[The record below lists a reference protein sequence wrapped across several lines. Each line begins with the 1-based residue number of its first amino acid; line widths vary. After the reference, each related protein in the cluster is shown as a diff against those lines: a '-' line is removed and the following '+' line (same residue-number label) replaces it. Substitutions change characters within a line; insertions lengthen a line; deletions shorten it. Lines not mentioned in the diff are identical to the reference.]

1 MSLKRELEEN
11 PFAAP
16 LDEDWLKTAWQYRDR
31 FEEEAEF
38 QDALELWPR
47 CPRCGKRRVTRCPVC
62 KTSGD
67 LFALADQEYYDYDAK
82 PLEPPSRSVCPSCS
96 HRGEHATH
104 NCRGTDDDDAFDVE
118 VVETEEERA
127 QRRLKRRHV
136 WATLGRKSECGQD
149 EAASSERPPA
159 LLCHVC
165 SEAFTPV
172 FPRVCEWCD
181 YDFGE
186 GEEYEVDGSISKDVA
201 DFLERKARE
210 EDAAFEPNSSRVLW
224 TVVALT
230 LALVAFLIYTL
241 FVF

>member
-11 PFAAP
+11 PFAPP

-31 FEEEAEF
+31 FEEDAEF

-47 CPRCGKRRVTRCPVC
+47 CPRCGKRRVTRCPIC

-67 LFALADQEYYDYDAK
+67 LFALADQEYYDPDAS
-82 PLEPPSRSVCPSCS
+82 PLEPPSPSVPASCRR
-96 HRGEHATH
+96 HCEHARH
-104 NCRGTDDDDAFDVE
+104 DGCGTEDDGEIDVE
-118 VVETEEERA
+118 VVETEEERTR
-127 QRRLKRRHV
+127 RRLKRRHV
-136 WATLGRKSECGQD
+136 WATLGRRSECEQD
-149 EAASSERPPA
+149 EKSKPKKQPA

-186 GEEYEVDGSISKDVA
+186 GEEYDVDGSISKDVE
-201 DFLERKARE
+201 DFLERKNRE
-210 EDAAFEPNSSRVLW
+210 EDAAFDPNSNRVLW

-230 LALVAFLIYTL
+230 LALVSFLIYTL

>member
-1 MSLKRELEEN
+1 M
-11 PFAAP
+11 
-16 LDEDWLKTAWQYRDR
+16 
-31 FEEEAEF
+31 
-38 QDALELWPR
+38 
-47 CPRCGKRRVTRCPVC
+47 TRCPVC

-96 HRGEHATH
+96 HRGEHATL

-224 TVVALT
+224 TFVALT